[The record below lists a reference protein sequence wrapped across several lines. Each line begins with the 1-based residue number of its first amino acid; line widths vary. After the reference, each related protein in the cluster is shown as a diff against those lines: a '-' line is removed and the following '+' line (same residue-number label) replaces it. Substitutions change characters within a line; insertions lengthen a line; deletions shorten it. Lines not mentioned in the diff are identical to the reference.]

1 MASQAVR
8 HSHLESGTV
17 KMTETVLE
25 ARVCLSN
32 TFLMYFK
39 AHSYHWNV
47 EGKDFPQLHE
57 FFGNLYEELY
67 GAVDTFAEE
76 LRALN
81 EYAPRNL
88 DEIYVHKSID
98 AGNVGQTPETML
110 ADLLAANNES
120 IVRLNKLFDLLT
132 TAKEQGFAD
141 FVAARLDAHKKHGWM
156 LRSILKTTGE

>member
-1 MASQAVR
+1 MDD
-8 HSHLESGTV
+8 TV
-17 KMTETVLE
+17 QE

-47 EGKDFPQLHE
+47 EGRDFPQLHE

-76 LRALN
+76 LRALQ

-88 DEIYVHKSID
+88 EEIYVHKSID
-98 AGNVGQTPETML
+98 AGNVGNTPETML